1 MSRARDFA
9 DLAGSADA
17 GGLTG
22 RNVLINGEWQVSQ
35 RGDYTSATSLPT
47 SATYY
52 LDRFKFRRGG
62 VTGTFT
68 HKLDQTLDNND
79 VVSTVRLDVTSTATG
94 NVHCL
99 QIFED
104 VDFFKNKTIT
114 FSARVKSNST
124 NARLII
130 NADGGGGTTSSS
142 AHTGGS
148 GWELLKGTAT
158 ITSGATGVQLYC
170 GIQAAATGNV
180 AGVTNGDF
188 FEISQIQVEVG
199 EQATPFEHRSFGD
212 ELARCQRYFYREV
225 DDDGSMFSW
234 VGFAD
239 SSTAAYLQHPH
250 PVEMRAEPSMSTTG
264 TAGDYSL
271 RIGGNTV
278 GCSHVPLLS
287 SSTKRV
293 GHVQWRV
300 SSGLTTG
307 QAMVGK
313 HDATDKYIDWSAEL

>member
-1 MSRARDFA
+1 MSNARNLANLLGTGTQVTTA
-9 DLAGSADA
+9 DIADGA
-17 GGLTG
+17 FQANKNLI
-22 RNVLINGEWQVSQ
+22 INGAWQCTQ
-35 RGDYTSATSLPT
+35 RGDYTSATALPT
-47 SATYY
+47 SSTYY

-79 VVSTVRLDVTSTATG
+79 VVSTVRFDVTSTATG

-130 NADGGGGTTSSS
+130 NADSGGGTTSSS

-188 FEISQIQVEVG
+188 FEISQIQVELG
-199 EQATPFEHRSFGD
+199 ETATPFEHRSFGD
-212 ELARCQRYFYREV
+212 ELARCQRYYKEWSGNIETAGRTKNGTTTC
-225 DDDGSMFSW
+225 D
-234 VGFAD
+234 FA
-239 SSTAAYLQHPH
+239 L
-250 PVEMRAEPSMSTTG
+250 EMRATPTVTFGTTY
-264 TAGDYSL
+264 AY
-271 RIGGNTV
+271 
-278 GCSHVPLLS
+278 P
-287 SSTKRV
+287 
-293 GHVQWRV
+293 
-300 SSGLTTG
+300 TTLG
-307 QAMVGK
+307 IKLQ
-313 HDATDKYIDWSAEL
+313 L

>member
-1 MSRARDFA
+1 MSKAA
-9 DLAGSADA
+9 ELAALIGSQSA
-17 GGLTG
+17 LSN

-142 AHTGGS
+142 THTGGS

-212 ELARCQRYFYREV
+212 ELARCQRYYWQLSTGVHGNYPSWAATGYNTNQCNINLPFPVPMRTVPTASFNTGNVNYYRFYRG
-225 DDDGSMFSW
+225 GSNENF
-234 VGFAD
+234 
-239 SSTAAYLQHPH
+239 
-250 PVEMRAEPSMSTTG
+250 
-264 TAGDYSL
+264 
-271 RIGGNTV
+271 GNV
-278 GCSHVPLLS
+278 
-287 SSTKRV
+287 
-293 GHVQWRV
+293 
-300 SSGLTTG
+300 
-307 QAMVGK
+307 
-313 HDATDKYIDWSAEL
+313 ATDTITSEHLNMYGDGISHTQGLNGTLQIRLADGAGVFVTAEL